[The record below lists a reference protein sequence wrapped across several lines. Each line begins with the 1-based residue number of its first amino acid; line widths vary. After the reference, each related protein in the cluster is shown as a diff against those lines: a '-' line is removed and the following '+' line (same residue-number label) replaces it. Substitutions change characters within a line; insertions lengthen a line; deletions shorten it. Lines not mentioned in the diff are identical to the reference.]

1 MAITTNRDYLQ
12 KTLSRFNLSSDD
24 VELIMVE
31 YPELEGVFD
40 VKACKLAIYNSM
52 SAILPTANISEGGF
66 SVSWNMDALKMWYAA
81 LCKELGKENVLGGKA
96 KVRNRS
102 YLW

>member
-1 MAITTNRDYLQ
+1 MAITTNQEYLQ
-12 KTLSRFNLSSDD
+12 KTLSRFNLSFDD

-40 VKACKLAIYNSM
+40 VRSCKLAIYNSM
-52 SAILPTANISEGGF
+52 SAILPMANISEGGF

-81 LCKELGKENVLGGKA
+81 LCKELGKENVLGGKP

-102 YLW
+102 NSW